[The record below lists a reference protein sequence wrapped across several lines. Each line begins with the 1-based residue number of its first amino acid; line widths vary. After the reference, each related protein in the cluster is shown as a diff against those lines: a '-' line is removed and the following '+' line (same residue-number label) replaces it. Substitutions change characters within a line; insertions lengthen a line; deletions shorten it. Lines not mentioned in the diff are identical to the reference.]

1 MLGCSFVI
9 LWKYSLLLSENNRMS
24 TSPFYRLAASCV
36 MPNVSEDK
44 YSVDADYRENI
55 HRLVEAG
62 VAGFCV
68 FQGKLEETASMITTL
83 QRIANGNLLM
93 SADYE
98 YGLPMRLEGGTAF
111 PQAMALGRAN
121 DTAITRKIAQAIAR
135 EARGIGIHW
144 NFAPV
149 CDVNS
154 NPKNP
159 IINIRSFGESP
170 EAIIPHIVAMIE
182 GMQSEGVIA
191 CAKHFPGHG
200 DTAIDSHLALPT
212 LEYSLDRLE
221 QTELA
226 PFRAAIGGG
235 VRSVMVAHLSAPILA
250 QAGNEFTEVDSRFQ
264 FDGNLPASLS
274 RAITTGFLK
283 NKLGFR
289 GLTVTDAL
297 EMQSITKQYSSGEAA
312 IRAMDAG
319 SDVVLIPEKPWEA
332 IESLARKAEANPA
345 FAERLR
351 QAAERI
357 DEAKQWC
364 KNTSVTLESKP
375 ISLEEHGTLALQA
388 AKKAV
393 RIENGNTILPLS
405 QYETFA
411 AFAVMQDENIQPGAE
426 FFHYLA
432 QVVES
437 DCDFGFLDANISDE
451 DATALAEQTADA
463 EIIVVALFM
472 RAKSHHGTVDVPSHL
487 NHALSLIADGRKII
501 AVLLGNP
508 YLRDSITANCYVS
521 TYSDSTPAI
530 GAAALALGGKL
541 S

>member
-1 MLGCSFVI
+1 MT
-9 LWKYSLLLSENNRMS
+9 

-44 YSVDADYRENI
+44 YSVDAEYRENI

-83 QRIANGNLLM
+83 QHIANGNLLM

-111 PQAMALGRAN
+111 PQAMALGKAN
-121 DTAITRKIAQAIAR
+121 DTVITRKIAQAIAR

-149 CDVNS
+149 CDINS

-170 EAIIPHIVAMIE
+170 EAIIPHITAMIE

-200 DTAIDSHLALPT
+200 DTAVDSHLSLPT
-212 LEYSLDRLE
+212 LDHAIDRLE
-221 QTELA
+221 QTELK
-226 PFRAAIGGG
+226 PFRAAIGCG
-235 VRSVMVAHLSAPILA
+235 VRSVMVAHLSAPMLA
-250 QAGNEFTEVDSRFQ
+250 KFGYEFIDDNVLFQ
-264 FDGNLPASLS
+264 HDDNLPASLS
-274 RAITTGFLK
+274 RVLATDFLK
-283 NKLGFR
+283 NTLGFQ

-297 EMQSITKQYSSGEAA
+297 EMQSITQKYSSGEAA
-312 IRAMDAG
+312 LRAMDAG
-319 SDVVLIPEKPWEA
+319 ADVILIPDKPWEA
-332 IESLARKAEANPA
+332 IESLAREAESNPQ

-364 KNTSVTLESKP
+364 KQMSASLDSKP
-375 ISLEEHGTLALQA
+375 ISLEGHGTLALQA

-393 RIENGNTILPLS
+393 RIENGTTILPLQ

-432 QVVES
+432 QVVEC
-437 DCDFGFLDANISDE
+437 DCDFGFLDANITDE
-451 DATALAEQTADA
+451 DANALAEQTADA
-463 EIIVVALFM
+463 EIIIVALFM
-472 RAKSHHGTVDVPSHL
+472 RAKSHHGTVDVSSRL
-487 NHALSLIADGRKII
+487 DHALKLIADGRKII

-508 YLRDSITANCYVS
+508 YLRDMIAADCYIS
-521 TYSDSTPAI
+521 TYSDTTPAI

>member
-1 MLGCSFVI
+1 M
-9 LWKYSLLLSENNRMS
+9 N

-44 YSVDADYRENI
+44 YSVDNDYRENI
-55 HRLVEAG
+55 HRLASSG
-62 VAGFCV
+62 IAGFCV
-68 FQGKLEETASMITTL
+68 FQGKLEETRTMITEL
-83 QRIANGNLLM
+83 QKIANGTLLM

-111 PQAMALGRAN
+111 PQAMAVGKAN
-121 DTAITRKIAQAIAR
+121 DTAMTRKIAQAIAR

-159 IINIRSFGESP
+159 IINIRSFGETS
-170 EAIIPHIVAMIE
+170 EAITPHIVAMIE
-182 GMQSEGVIA
+182 GMQSEGVLA
-191 CAKHFPGHG
+191 SAKHFPGHG
-200 DTAIDSHLALPT
+200 DTAVDSHLSLPSLT
-212 LEYSLDRLE
+212 YSLDRLE
-221 QTELA
+221 QTELP
-226 PFRAAIGGG
+226 PFRAAISAG
-235 VRSVMVAHLSAPILA
+235 VRSVMVAHLAAPTLVA
-250 QAGNEFTEVDSRFQ
+250 EGKKHLDDNSRFPIE
-264 FDGNLPASLS
+264 DNTPASLS
-274 RAITTGFLK
+274 RAVTTGFLR
-283 NKLGFR
+283 NSLNFR

-297 EMQSITKQYSSGEAA
+297 EMQSITNHYSSGEAA
-312 IRAMDAG
+312 VRAMDAG
-319 SDVVLIPEKPWEA
+319 SDVILIPDNPWEA
-332 IESLARKAEANPA
+332 IESLAREAETNPH
-345 FAERLR
+345 FAARLR
-351 QAAERI
+351 EAATHIE
-357 DEAKQWC
+357 EAKQWC
-364 KNTSVTLESKP
+364 KQMATTLESKP
-375 ISLEEHGTLALQA
+375 ISLEEHGTLALQV

-393 RIENGNTILPLS
+393 KIEDSAHTLPLR

-437 DCDFGFLDANISDE
+437 DCDFGFLDAAITDNE
-451 DATALAEQTADA
+451 ATALAGQTASA
-463 EIIVVALFM
+463 EVIVVALFM
-472 RAKSHHGTVDVPSHL
+472 RAKSHRGTVDVPAHL
-487 NHALSLIADGRKII
+487 DHALSLIANGRKII

-508 YLRDSITANCYVS
+508 YLRDTIHADCYVS

-541 S
+541 